1 MHVYLR
7 MHSSQIPRKGFFS
20 DPPTSPINDCQV
32 PYDHLKFSVLNSPRV
47 HHPFVKAGHTQN
59 FAQNFRMQLH
69 SHIFFTTKTIRVSD
83 ISYQKKQ
90 IHPDTLWTMLL
101 LRHLFRLVIRPSP
114 SYERPSS
121 CVAFG
126 KQRSSHGLQSNAW
139 GLWLLYTWMFNWNQK
154 RGAYIYTLYTVY
166 IYTDVYITSFWNVLS
181 MPGKWEHIFRR
192 IWRFF
197 FSSFGVNTFGC
208 AIEVVAGS
216 QFAAPLV
223 EVLFRFR
230 PCRWW
235 KMPNQKTAFWRIL
248 NGQRWSQRESST
260 WQEWRIHA
268 WALFMSRL
276 KAFVL
281 KYTSRIIIQQ
291 IYRYWNMK

>member
-1 MHVYLR
+1 MTTWSFQSLTPHE
-7 MHSSQIPRKGFFS
+7 SIIPLSK
-20 DPPTSPINDCQV
+20 
-32 PYDHLKFSVLNSPRV
+32 
-47 HHPFVKAGHTQN
+47 
-59 FAQNFRMQLH
+59 
-69 SHIFFTTKTIRVSD
+69 
-83 ISYQKKQ
+83 
-90 IHPDTLWTMLL
+90 
-101 LRHLFRLVIRPSP
+101 LVIRKISHKTSECSCILTSFSP
-114 SYERPSS
+114 PKQFESVTFPTKKNKFTLTLCER
-121 CVAFG
+121 CCCFATFFG
-126 KQRSSHGLQSNAW
+126 SWFVQVLRTSVPRRVSHLGSKDRRMVCKA
-139 GLWLLYTWMFNWNQK
+139 T
-154 RGAYIYTLYTVY
+154 RGVYGCCTLECSIGIKKEGHIYIYTLYTVY